1 MTFAYHNSNLI
12 TSYPIYSSELV
23 VSFSAVNYNVTENGS
38 IAVTL
43 EASIAISQDYSI
55 DVTLESGGQYVEYI

>member
-1 MTFAYHNSNLI
+1 M
-12 TSYPIYSSELV
+12 

-43 EASIAISQDYSI
+43 EAEYYDFRNYSI

>member
-1 MTFAYHNSNLI
+1 M
-12 TSYPIYSSELV
+12 

-43 EASIAISQDYSI
+43 EANIMISENYSI
-55 DVTLESGGQYVEYI
+55 HVTLESGGQYVEYI